1 MAEAVAR
8 AEAELGP
15 LRLALNVAGR
25 LDRQHCLNVGRDR
38 QPRAD
43 AGALQRLRGRRDPHA
58 QIDGDGLGGSRD
70 QGQFDLAGLYRDAD
84 EHAAGD
90 GCCGVQRVTAQKKPP
105 NGETGG
111 GQVLISEETREKV
124 RIVYLILR
132 HGNSVK
138 FASLRC
144 SFCSTRTGQTQTK
157 DGQIAALVQ
166 HLPSTSPVR
175 PVLVTGVVFPAAT
188 SDAPP
193 PWAILRR

>member
-8 AEAELGP
+8 VEAELGP

-90 GCCGVQRVTAQKKPP
+90 GCCGVQRVTAQKKTP

-111 GQVLISEETREKV
+111 DQVLISEETREKV
-124 RIVYLILR
+124 RIIYLILR

-166 HLPSTSPVR
+166 HLPSTSPLR

>member
-90 GCCGVQRVTAQKKPP
+90 GCCGVQRVTAQKKTP

-111 GQVLISEETREKV
+111 GQVLISEET
-124 RIVYLILR
+124 
-132 HGNSVK
+132 
-138 FASLRC
+138 
-144 SFCSTRTGQTQTK
+144 
-157 DGQIAALVQ
+157 
-166 HLPSTSPVR
+166 
-175 PVLVTGVVFPAAT
+175 
-188 SDAPP
+188 
-193 PWAILRR
+193 